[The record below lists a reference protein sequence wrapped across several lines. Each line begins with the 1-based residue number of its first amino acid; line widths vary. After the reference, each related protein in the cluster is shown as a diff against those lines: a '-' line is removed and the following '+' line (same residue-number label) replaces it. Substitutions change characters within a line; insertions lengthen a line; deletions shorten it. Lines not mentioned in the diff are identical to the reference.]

1 MGRNGA
7 PSAGQKAQVSDYA
20 GKLNQLVARRIPAA
34 PRQLTYSEVIAR
46 TESILSNPSSYI
58 LDDMYAAQL
67 ELIGQSI
74 KGGLSAG
81 QKSEVSEHLA
91 KLSQVIQEKSRNP
104 LFR

>member
-46 TESILSNPSSYI
+46 TESILSSPSAYN
-58 LDDMYAAQL
+58 LDAIYAAQL

-74 KGGLSAG
+74 KGGLSAE
-81 QKSEVSEHLA
+81 QKAEVSEQLT
-91 KLSQVIQEKSRNP
+91 KLGQVIQKKEAR
-104 LFR
+104 